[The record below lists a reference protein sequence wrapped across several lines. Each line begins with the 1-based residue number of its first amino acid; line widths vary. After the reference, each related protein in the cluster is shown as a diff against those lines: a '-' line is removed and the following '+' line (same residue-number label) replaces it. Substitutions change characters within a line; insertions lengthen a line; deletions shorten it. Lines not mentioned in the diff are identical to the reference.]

1 MIPMIIGT
9 KILTGLG
16 RVDAEG
22 VAYVLHEP
30 EEIPHRKIARN
41 LYSTPGEAFPGAA
54 AARAWIV
61 CVQWVVPTSTRT
73 TREAMAHVGIRTPK
87 AALTFGA
94 SP

>member
-1 MIPMIIGT
+1 MIPMVIGT

-16 RVDAEG
+16 RVDGEG
-22 VAYVLHEP
+22 VAYVLHDP
-30 EEIPHRKIARN
+30 EVLPHEKLARS
-41 LYSTPGEAFPGAA
+41 LYTTPGEAFPGAA

-61 CVQWVVPTSTRT
+61 CVMWVVPTSTRT
-73 TREAMAHVGIRTPK
+73 TREAMAHVGILTPK